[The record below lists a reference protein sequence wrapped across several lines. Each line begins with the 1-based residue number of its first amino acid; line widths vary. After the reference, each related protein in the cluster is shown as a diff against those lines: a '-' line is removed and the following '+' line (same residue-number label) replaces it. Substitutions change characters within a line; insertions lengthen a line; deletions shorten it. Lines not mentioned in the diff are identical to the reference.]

1 MEKFMFI
8 FHGGSSDASSMSP
21 AEAQENMQ
29 KWFGWIE
36 KLQKENRYVSGDPLD
51 PRGKIV
57 SGSKKIV
64 TDGPFAEGKE
74 LVGGYFIVNAKDLD
88 EAVILAKDCPDFE
101 RGGKVEVRPV
111 MKM

>member
-8 FHGGSSDASSMSP
+8 FHGGSSAALSPNDAQS
-21 AEAQENMQ
+21 NMQ
-29 KWFGWIE
+29 KWMLWIE
-36 KLQKENRYVSGDPLD
+36 TLSKSGRYLSGEPLE

-57 SGSKKIV
+57 SGSKKLV

-74 LVGGYFIVNAKDLD
+74 LVGGYFIIHAKDLD
-88 EAVILAKDCPDFE
+88 EAVELAKDCPDFE
-101 RGGKVEVRPV
+101 LNGKVEVRPV